1 MFEKLEAKLPGA
13 LQKRGTALAVLAVLI
28 LASVFGIG
36 GVKLRAARE
45 AAANVYYERM
55 EGELDARASVGQN
68 LLTLAE
74 KLPGG
79 EGLAGKAEVEAALSQ
94 RELLQQE
101 GPAAKSLADLTL
113 EKAVNQLGEAMA
125 EPAEAAGKTDMLN
138 RQLAEFESHGRVFG
152 SELEAYNEQAEACNK
167 RLHSFP
173 AMLIRLIWG
182 IQEVELC
189 V

>member
-13 LQKRGTALAVLAVLI
+13 LQKQGTAVAVLIVLI

-36 GVKLRAARE
+36 GAKLRFARE
-45 AAANVYYERM
+45 EAANVYYERM
-55 EGELDARASVGQN
+55 EGELDARVAVAQN

-74 KLPGG
+74 KLA
-79 EGLAGKAEVEAALSQ
+79 ESEELAGKAELEGLLSQ
-94 RELLQQE
+94 QEQQPQ
-101 GPAAKSLADLTL
+101 GPSEKSLADLNL
-113 EKAVNQLGEAMA
+113 EKAVNQLGEALA

-152 SELEAYNEQAEACNK
+152 NELEAYNEQAEACNK

-173 AMLIRLIWG
+173 AMLIRLVWG

-189 V
+189 I